1 MSAVQVPHRC
11 GVECVADP
19 RDGSVVHVDLVGV
32 VDGVEVRASRADEE
46 PRVLLDSDGV
56 VDMDRSDAVRLAV
69 KILTAAA
76 RFEGPGTR

>member
-32 VDGVEVRASRADEE
+32 VEGVEVRASRADEE
-46 PRVLLDSDGV
+46 PRVLIDTGGV
-56 VDMDRSDAVRLAV
+56 VDMDRYAAVCLAV
-69 KILTAAA
+69 KILTATA
-76 RFEGPGTR
+76 RLEGPGAR